1 MDRAGSTPAEIVKAL
16 MEKFERDLVEHVD
29 ENVIGDLRVTA
40 KREPPEMRVTIGG
53 VEHIATPSGTV
64 QFDAVDGHA
73 TISYL
78 IRPAVPMVYNTITIA
93 GRHDG
98 IEMDPP
104 ALMERG
110 ASWSGY
116 AEPEEPPEWVGYDRE
131 GRW

>member
-1 MDRAGSTPAEIVKAL
+1 M
-16 MEKFERDLVEHVD
+16 ERDLVEHAG
-29 ENVIGDLRVTA
+29 ENVVGDGAFRVTA
-40 KREPPEMRVTIGG
+40 KREPPELRVMVGG
-53 VEHIATPSGTV
+53 VEHVATPSGPV

-78 IRPAVPMVYNTITIA
+78 VRPARPWVYNTIKVA
-93 GRHDG
+93 DG